1 MGCRCSVTPR
11 GVLLDPLS
19 EHGESTDMTLLVDF
33 LCRFSFGLAFGL
45 CITPATLVP
54 SGFFRVKTLVLLGLT
69 TFAAL
74 LSSTLGLFANTW
86 LLSVA
91 AIVAWIGSVLWY
103 ADRRWSGLIC
113 CGGAATLCAAA
124 TALTGEL
131 AFAQVGVRI
140 LSGCLIGFTVNAMLL
155 GHWYLNAPGMRVDV
169 LRRSIDQTLFVW
181 GLLSFL
187 VMAMIIWHFGAIEDR
202 SDSVSTNLFRA
213 VAAATS
219 GVDGSLDSTGLAL
232 FWLRW
237 LAGLIGLPVLLLMS
251 RMTLDIPNTQSAT
264 GILYVACLAVILGE
278 LTAQLLG
285 MTVKVE
291 SPVAQPARQKIW
303 SESTA

>member
-1 MGCRCSVTPR
+1 M
-11 GVLLDPLS
+11 
-19 EHGESTDMTLLVDF
+19 
-33 LCRFSFGLAFGL
+33 
-45 CITPATLVP
+45 
-54 SGFFRVKTLVLLGLT
+54 
-69 TFAAL
+69 
-74 LSSTLGLFANTW
+74 
-86 LLSVA
+86 
-91 AIVAWIGSVLWY
+91 
-103 ADRRWSGLIC
+103 
-113 CGGAATLCAAA
+113 
-124 TALTGEL
+124 
-131 AFAQVGVRI
+131 
-140 LSGCLIGFTVNAMLL
+140 LIGHM
-155 GHWYLNAPGMRVDV
+155 YLKDPGMRMDV
-169 LRRSIDQTLFVW
+169 LRRSIDQTLFVS
-181 GLLSFL
+181 GLMTFL
-187 VMAMIIWHFGAIEDR
+187 DDAIIIWHDGEIEDR
-202 SDSVSTNLFRA
+202 GDSVSTNVFRA

-291 SPVAQPARQKIW
+291 SSVAQPARQKIW